1 MAPCLCR
8 RPHQGSATKK
18 TRAAMGD
25 MVVANLAVHFAGR
38 PLLTPV
44 A

>member
-1 MAPCLCR
+1 MTR
-8 RPHQGSATKK
+8 RAPHQGSATKK